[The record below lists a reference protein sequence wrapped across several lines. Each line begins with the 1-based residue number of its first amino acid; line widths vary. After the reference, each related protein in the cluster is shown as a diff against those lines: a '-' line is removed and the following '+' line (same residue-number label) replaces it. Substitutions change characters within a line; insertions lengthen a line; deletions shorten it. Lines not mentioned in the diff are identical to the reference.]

1 MKVIRYT
8 KKGKKRLDVKFSK
21 KEEIIMSVI
30 AFTLSILF
38 IITGQITIEALSEA
52 SYIMGI
58 LFFGIVFLGVEWVY
72 ISFVILALARKGKV
86 EVEQ

>member
-30 AFTLSILF
+30 AFTLSIFF
-38 IITGQITIEALSEA
+38 IITGQITIEADHN
-52 SYIMGI
+52 
-58 LFFGIVFLGVEWVY
+58 IVFLWRVY
-72 ISFVILALARKGKV
+72 RWENKTGGILNER
-86 EVEQ
+86 